1 MVESRFGRGGWV
13 KGVVGPGVVEVKS
26 GSKGVVGSGGGG
38 GIVVGIQG
46 SESQGVVG

>member
-26 GSKGVVGSGGGG
+26 GSKGVVGWWGYSSGDP
-38 GIVVGIQG
+38 
-46 SESQGVVG
+46 GVVRV